1 MKRAGGRKS
10 KTFSG
15 EAIHPPPGERIIPP
29 TSFNS
34 AVSARSSCRKAYSP
48 RSPKIWATVIPSRR
62 SISRSRSRKGL
73 PRAVATPSP
82 TVVFPEPG
90 SPTRTTWGRSASI
103 GETGCD
109 VRNVAIVVP
118 PRFVERVAAEL
129 LEESVSEDDGE
140 HRLGDHPHRRG
151 RGDVAP
157 LGGRL
162 GGGPGRDVHR
172 LQGAHEGADRL
183 HRHSDDEGLAGGHP
197 AFETTRAICAAPHV
211 PRQRSV
217 GAFDLVVDLG
227 PGAARGIEADSD
239 LDPLHRGDRHHR
251 RTNAPVQLPVPRDV
265 RPEPDGKPIGD
276 DLADA
281 A

>member
-62 SISRSRSRKGL
+62 SISRSRSRNAR
-73 PRAVATPSP
+73 PSAVATPSP

-90 SPTRTTWGRSASI
+90 SPTRTTWGRPASI

-118 PRFVERVAAEL
+118 LRFGERVAPEL
-129 LEESVSEDDGE
+129 LEEGVGE
-140 HRLGDHPHRRG
+140 GDRQHRLGDHAHGRG
-151 RGDVAP
+151 GGDVAA
-157 LGGRL
+157 LGG
-162 GGGPGRDVHR
+162 
-172 LQGAHEGADRL
+172 
-183 HRHSDDEGLAGGHP
+183 
-197 AFETTRAICAAPHV
+197 
-211 PRQRSV
+211 
-217 GAFDLVVDLG
+217 
-227 PGAARGIEADSD
+227 
-239 LDPLHRGDRHHR
+239 
-251 RTNAPVQLPVPRDV
+251 
-265 RPEPDGKPIGD
+265 
-276 DLADA
+276 
-281 A
+281 